1 MSRTTKRAHGL
12 LSVCLVLLLAP
23 PAIAQEVDSDDAPPF
38 YQPTEH
44 FYNALGRSVTVEWSA
59 DRTEV
64 PVGGNIAVTLTVRG
78 ATNPHR
84 VHKPNLRDLPK
95 FKAFEVV
102 DSTDPPA
109 AGDAKE
115 VRFKYVLRPRS
126 ADVSEIPELQ
136 FNYVNLAA
144 PEGKQV
150 RTTYAKKLPIRVT
163 PAASAA
169 TAAAGPLIAPER
181 FFRLRDDYAEPTEP
195 GWVGWLGMVL
205 LVPLATA
212 IWVFCWRLLNPG
224 GVRLAKLRR
233 NRAVARALD
242 ALARAAKS
250 PDPAANAALAMRVY
264 LIGRWGM
271 PPAAAVPAEVAV
283 ALKATELPNERIAA
297 AVEFFRKCDAARFA
311 PCNEGGASLVEDGRE
326 MILTWEDVE

>member
-1 MSRTTKRAHGL
+1 VG
-12 LSVCLVLLLAP
+12 LVLLLAS
-23 PAIAQEVDSDDAPPF
+23 PALAQDPDPEDAPPF

-64 PVGGNIAVTLTVRG
+64 PVGGTIAVTLTVRG
-78 ATNPHR
+78 ATNAHR
-84 VHKPNLRDLPK
+84 VHKPNLRDLPS
-95 FKAFEVV
+95 FKPFEIVEMP
-102 DSTDPPA
+102 DAPA
-109 AGDAKE
+109 AKGAKE
-115 VRFKYVLRPRS
+115 VRFHYGLRPRS
-126 ADVSEIPELQ
+126 TDVTEIPELQ

-163 PAASAA
+163 PAASGASV
-169 TAAAGPLIAPER
+169 AAARLVAPER
-181 FFRLRDDYAEPTEP
+181 FFHLRDEYAEPTEP
-195 GWVGWLGMVL
+195 GRLGWLGLVL

-212 IWVFCWRLLNPG
+212 IWVFSWRLLNPG

-242 ALARAAKS
+242 ALARATKS

-271 PPAAAVPAEVAV
+271 PPAAAVPGEVAE
-283 ALKATELPNERIAA
+283 ALKATELPAERVSA
-297 AVEFFRKCDAARFA
+297 AVEFFRKSDAARFA
-311 PCNEGGASLVEDGRE
+311 NNRDHRGSLAEDARE
-326 MILTWEDVE
+326 MILAWEEV